1 MRHHLSIFPTNV
13 FVEDSFELPDE
24 ERKKIYNHHSDVLKI
39 SDHAGNIWATEKRLL
54 SKHPLIENLII
65 DQFKK
70 IIREELDYHQDFQLS
85 TSWIMK
91 VPPGGFTHV
100 HNHKNSYYAGV
111 YYYDEYVEDSG
122 ALRLESPLTPFSD
135 FYLIPREWSFKTDT
149 SIEIPVRKNLLVFF
163 PAYLPHMAQVN
174 ETNKDRY
181 SLVFNIV
188 PVGEYGSTDSTYNTD
203 WIRK

>member
-24 ERKKIYNHHSDVLKI
+24 ERKKIYNHHSDLRKV
-39 SDHAGNIWATEKRLL
+39 SGHVGNIWATEKRLL
-54 SKHPLIENLII
+54 APYPKIENLII

-70 IIREELDYHQDFQLS
+70 VIREELDYHQDFQLA

-91 VPPGGFTHV
+91 VPPGGLTHV
-100 HNHKNSYYAGV
+100 HAHKNSYYAGV
-111 YYYDEYVEDSG
+111 YYYDEYVGDSG
-122 ALRLESPLTPFSD
+122 LLRLESPWTPFSD
-135 FYLIPREWSFKTDT
+135 FYLIPREWSLKTDT
-149 SIEIPVRKNLLVFF
+149 SIEIPARKNHLVFF
-163 PAYLPHMAQVN
+163 PAYIPHMVDVN
-174 ETNKDRY
+174 NSNKDRY

-188 PVGEYGSTDSTYNTD
+188 PLGEYGGRDSSYSTD